1 MYAVAVEVWTISA
14 GILFDNFH
22 IGHSLTEAL
31 AYAKNTTGR
40 KARAERALQD
50 KENQQLD
57 LEARLE
63 VLETGTFVE
72 RLTVRVEM
80 AVEHLKENPKM
91 LFYALAAFVFTV
103 VYSKL
108 MGGSQEKERKKVKR
122 SKRSVETEAP
132 VEKEGAVN

>member
-14 GILFDNFH
+14 GILYDNFY
-22 IGHSLTEAL
+22 IGHSLSDAL

-40 KARAERALQD
+40 KAQAEKALQD
-50 KENQQLD
+50 KENHELD

-63 VLETGTFVE
+63 VLETGTLVE

-91 LFYALAAFVFTV
+91 FFYALAVFVFTV
-103 VYSKL
+103 VYSRL
-108 MGGSQEKERKKVKR
+108 MDGSQEKNRKKVKR
-122 SKRSVETEAP
+122 SKRSPEESA
-132 VEKEGAVN
+132 EKEKVVD